1 MVVGDRRGVAR
12 GGRPLALAG
21 ASLIALTAVAGARD
35 TAPLASD
42 RISLVPVTADG
53 PSDAGGTVA
62 ARIPVAVPA
71 GPLEPSLTAL
81 ARQAG
86 LTLAYRTALTE
97 GLTTRGVEGAFRPLD
112 ALAELLA
119 GTGLTY
125 RAAGPSTITLVN
137 PRYVQLGSEPASSVT
152 LEELAVEGRAG
163 SGARAAGLPPPN
175 GTIGQP
181 PVPYAGGQV
190 GSGSRL
196 GLLGNR
202 STFDQPFNATSY
214 TEKLIRD
221 QQARNVQDVVNNDP
235 SIRTNVPAFSG
246 ILGFFIRGFP
256 VFAQDIAFNG
266 LFGVADAFNP
276 AVEPIER
283 VEVLRGPST
292 LLSGVPPFGNI
303 GGIINL
309 IPKRA
314 LEEPLNRVT
323 LGYASDAQ
331 VYKAVDIS
339 RRFGAAK
346 EWGIRFN
353 GAVNNGATP
362 IDNQSLHFGSV
373 ALALDY
379 RGERLRASLDLGY
392 QELDFRSP
400 LRNRNVA
407 AGVRIPRAPDL
418 ILNQQQ
424 PWEYRDSAN
433 QQLATRVEYDL
444 SPDLTLYGAYGRSNF
459 RQEYFGG
466 ILTIFNARGDYRDPI
481 SYLPMHIVNQTA
493 EAGLRGTFETGPI
506 RHSFGLAA
514 VGFWQDLAQ
523 PTAQNVG
530 AVIVSN
536 LYDPVTVAPRSTVG
550 LSNAT
555 PRTSSR
561 INRSLAVADTMSL
574 FDERLL
580 LTVGG
585 RWQSLDVNSYNP
597 VTGLRTGASE
607 SGAFSPGVGVVV
619 KPWERLSLYAN
630 YVEGLTSP
638 APPVNAVNASA
649 AFPAAVSRQ
658 TEVGAKLDLGA
669 LGLGFAAFEIEQP
682 FGFLDARTLIFSV
695 DGRQRN
701 TGVELTV
708 FGEPVPGVRLL
719 GGVSLLD
726 GVQVQAQDPR
736 NVGRVAIGVPEVQL
750 NLYGEYD
757 LPPWLVPGMSLTG
770 RVIYTSAQY
779 YDLANSQKIPDWAT
793 LDLGLRYAT
802 LFQDRPLTLRAN
814 VVNVTGNNYW
824 ATTGRGILAQGT
836 PRTVLLSA
844 SVDF

>member
-1 MVVGDRRGVAR
+1 MVVADRREVAR
-12 GGRPLALAG
+12 RARDLALAG
-21 ASLIALTAVAGARD
+21 ASLIAMTTVAGAGD
-35 TAPLASD
+35 AAALSSD
-42 RISLVPVTADG
+42 RISLIPITADAPPG
-53 PSDAGGTVA
+53 SGDTGAT
-62 ARIPVAVPA
+62 RIPITVPA
-71 GPLEPSLTAL
+71 GPLEPALTAL
-81 ARQAG
+81 AGQAG

-97 GLTTRGVEGAFRPLD
+97 GLTTRGVEGTFRPLE
-112 ALAELLA
+112 ALGELLA

-137 PRYVQLGSEPASSVT
+137 PRYVQLGNEPAPSVT
-152 LEELAVEGRAG
+152 LEELAVEGQARG
-163 SGARAAGLPPPN
+163 SARAVGLPPPT

-181 PVPYAGGQV
+181 PDPYAGGQV

-202 STFDQPFNATSY
+202 NTFDQPFNATSY

-276 AVEPIER
+276 AIEPIER

-303 GGIINL
+303 GGVINL

-331 VYKAVDIS
+331 VYKAVDVS
-339 RRFGAAK
+339 RRFGHAK

-353 GAVNNGATP
+353 GAFNNGATP
-362 IDNQSLHFGSV
+362 IDNQSLHFGTA

-379 RGERLRASLDLGY
+379 RGERLRAALDLGY

-418 ILNQQQ
+418 TLNQHQ

-433 QQLATRVEYDL
+433 RQLATRIEYDL
-444 SPDLTLYGAYGRSNF
+444 TPDLTLYGAYGRSNF

-466 ILTIFNARGDYRDPI
+466 LLSIFNARGDYRDAIQFIP
-481 SYLPMHIVNQTA
+481 SRTFGETGEV
-493 EAGLRGTFETGPI
+493 GLRAAFETGPVK
-506 RHSFGLAA
+506 HNLGLAA
-514 VGFWQDLAQ
+514 VGFWYENAQ
-523 PTAQNVG
+523 QPAVNVG
-530 AVIVSN
+530 PTIVSN
-536 LYDPVTVAPRSTVG
+536 LYDPVTVAPRSAFG
-550 LSNAT
+550 QSRLT
-555 PRTSSR
+555 PRTSTR
-561 INRSLAVADTMSL
+561 INRSVAIADTLSVL
-574 FDERLL
+574 DDRLL
-580 LTVGG
+580 LTIGG
-585 RWQSLDVNSYNP
+585 RWQSIDVGSYSP
-597 VTGLRTGASE
+597 VTGLRTGVSE

-658 TEVGAKLDLGA
+658 TEVGAKLDLGTV
-669 LGLGFAAFEIEQP
+669 GLGFAAFEIEQP
-682 FGFLDARTLIFSV
+682 FGFLDARTLVFSV

-701 TGVELTV
+701 SGVEFTV
-708 FGEPVPGVRLL
+708 FGEPVPGIRVL
-719 GGVSLLD
+719 GGISLLD
-726 GVQVQAQDPR
+726 GIQVQAQDPR

-757 LPPWLVPGMSLTG
+757 LPPSLLPGLSLTG
-770 RVIYTSAQY
+770 RVIYTAAQY

-793 LDLGLRYAT
+793 LDLGLRYST
-802 LFQDRPLTLRAN
+802 LCQERPLTLRAN
-814 VVNVTGNNYW
+814 VVNVTGDNYW

-836 PRTVLLSA
+836 PRTVLISA

>member
-1 MVVGDRRGVAR
+1 MAHRRHSRVRICRRVGAR
-12 GGRPLALAG
+12 LGLAALAVPC
-21 ASLIALTAVAGARD
+21 L
-35 TAPLASD
+35 APA
-42 RISLVPVTADG
+42 
-53 PSDAGGTVA
+53 
-62 ARIPVAVPA
+62 
-71 GPLEPSLTAL
+71 AL
-81 ARQAG
+81 AQDEVR
-86 LTLAYRTALTE
+86 
-97 GLTTRGVEGAFRPLD
+97 LD
-112 ALAELLA
+112 EL
-119 GTGLTY
+119 
-125 RAAGPSTITLVN
+125 S
-137 PRYVQLGSEPASSVT
+137 
-152 LEELAVEGRAG
+152 VEGRGGAG
-163 SGARAAGLPPPN
+163 SAGRPTPVPTNRNAVVGPPP
-175 GTIGQP
+175 P
-181 PVPYAGGQV
+181 AYPGGVV

-202 STFDQPFNATSY
+202 NVFDQPFSSTSY

-276 AVEPIER
+276 AIEPIER

-303 GGIINL
+303 GGVINL

-314 LEEPLNRVT
+314 TEEPLNRVT
-323 LGYASDAQ
+323 LGYGSDAQ
-331 VYKAVDIS
+331 IYKAIDIS
-339 RRFGAAK
+339 RRFGDAK

-353 GAVNNGATP
+353 GAFNNGRTP
-362 IDNQSLHFGSV
+362 IDNQSLHFGV
-373 ALALDY
+373 AALALDY

-392 QELDFRSP
+392 QELDFTSP

-407 AGVRIPRAPDL
+407 AGVRIPRAPNL
-418 ILNQQQ
+418 TLNQHQ

-444 SPDLTLYGAYGRSNF
+444 TPDLTVYGAYGRSNF

-466 ILTIFNARGDYRDPI
+466 VLTIFNTRGDYRDPI
-481 SYLPMHIVNQTA
+481 SYLPFHIVNRTA
-493 EAGLRGTFETGPI
+493 EAGLRGSVETGPI
-506 RHSFGLAA
+506 KHSFGLAA

-523 PTAQNVG
+523 PPAQNVG
-530 AVIVSN
+530 APIVSN

-561 INRSLAVADTMSL
+561 INRSIAIADTMSL
-574 FDERLL
+574 FDDRVL

-585 RWQSLDVNSYNP
+585 RWQSLDVNAYNA
-597 VTGLRTGASE
+597 VTGFRTGESS
-607 SGAFSPGVGVVV
+607 SGAFSPGVGLVV

-630 YVEGLTSP
+630 YIEGLTSP
-638 APPVNAVNASA
+638 APPVNAVNANA

-658 TEVGAKLDLGA
+658 TEVGAKYDFGSV
-669 LGLGFAAFEIEQP
+669 GVGFAAFEIEQP
-682 FGFLDARTLIFSV
+682 FGFLDTSTLVFSV

-701 TGVELTV
+701 SGVELTV
-708 FGEPVPGVRLL
+708 FGEPAPGIRLL

-726 GVQVQAQDPR
+726 GIQVQSQDLR
-736 NVGRVAIGVPEVQL
+736 NVGRVAVGVPEAQV

-757 LPPWLVPGMSLTG
+757 LPPGFVPGLTLTG
-770 RVIYTSAQY
+770 RVIYTAAQY

-793 LDLGLRYAT
+793 LDLGLRYAGT
-802 LFQDRPLTLRAN
+802 FQDRPLTLRAN

-824 ATTGRGILAQGT
+824 ASTGRGILSQGT
-836 PRTVLLSA
+836 PRTFLLSA
-844 SVDF
+844 SMDF

>member
-1 MVVGDRRGVAR
+1 MQRLEIRATRLKTGRELGVWLALLGSINGMSGAIAQEVQLDELSVEAR
-12 GGRPLALAG
+12 GQGRNVPL
-21 ASLIALTAVAGARD
+21 
-35 TAPLASD
+35 
-42 RISLVPVTADG
+42 
-53 PSDAGGTVA
+53 
-62 ARIPVAVPA
+62 
-71 GPLEPSLTAL
+71 
-81 ARQAG
+81 
-86 LTLAYRTALTE
+86 
-97 GLTTRGVEGAFRPLD
+97 
-112 ALAELLA
+112 
-119 GTGLTY
+119 
-125 RAAGPSTITLVN
+125 PSTAIV
-137 PRYVQLGSEPASSVT
+137 
-152 LEELAVEGRAG
+152 
-163 SGARAAGLPPPN
+163 GLPPSAYP
-175 GTIGQP
+175 
-181 PVPYAGGQV
+181 GGVV

-202 STFDQPFNATSY
+202 NVFDQPFSSTSY
-214 TEKLIRD
+214 TDKLIRD

-276 AVEPIER
+276 AIEPIER

-314 LEEPLNRVT
+314 GEEPLNRVT
-323 LGYASDAQ
+323 LGYSSDAQ
-331 VYKAVDIS
+331 VYKAVDVS
-339 RRFGAAK
+339 RRFGDAK

-353 GAVNNGATP
+353 GAFNNGNTP
-362 IDNQSLHFGSV
+362 IDNQSVHFGLA

-392 QELDFRSP
+392 QELDFTSP

-418 ILNQQQ
+418 TLNQQQ

-433 QQLATRVEYDL
+433 QQLATRIEYDL
-444 SPDLTLYGAYGRSNF
+444 TPDLTVYGAYGASNF

-466 ILTIFNARGDYRDPI
+466 VLTIFNARGDYRDPV
-481 SYLPMHIVNQTA
+481 SYLPFHIVNQTA
-493 EAGLRGTFETGPI
+493 EAGLRGTVETGPI
-506 RHSFGLAA
+506 KHSFGLAA

-523 PTAQNVG
+523 PPAQNAG
-530 AVIVSN
+530 APIVSN
-536 LYDPVTVAPRSTVG
+536 LYAPVYLPPRSTLG
-550 LSNAT
+550 LSDAT

-561 INRSLAVADTMSL
+561 INRSIAIADTLSVL
-574 FDERLL
+574 DDRVL
-580 LTVGG
+580 LTLGG

-597 VTGLRTGASE
+597 VTGFRTGSSE
-607 SGAFSPGVGVVV
+607 SGAFSPGIGLVV

-630 YVEGLTSP
+630 YIEGLTSP
-638 APPVNAVNASA
+638 APPVNAVNATA
-649 AFPAAVSRQ
+649 AFPAFVSRQ
-658 TEVGAKLDLGA
+658 TEVGAKYDFGA
-669 LGLGFAAFEIEQP
+669 VGVGFAAFEIEQP
-682 FGFLDARTLIFSV
+682 SGFLDARTLVFSV

-701 TGVELTV
+701 SGVELTV
-708 FGEPVPGVRLL
+708 FGEPAPGIRVL

-726 GVQVQAQDPR
+726 GVQVRAQDPR
-736 NVGRVAIGVPEVQL
+736 NIGRVAVGVPDVQL

-757 LPPWLVPGMSLTG
+757 LPPGFIPGLTVTG

-793 LDLGLRYAT
+793 LDVGLRYAT
-802 LFQDRPLTLRAN
+802 TFQDRPLTLRAN
-814 VVNVTGNNYW
+814 VVNATGNNYW
-824 ATTGRGILAQGT
+824 ASTGRGILSQGT
-836 PRTVLLSA
+836 PRTFLLSA
-844 SVDF
+844 SIDF

>member
-1 MVVGDRRGVAR
+1 MS
-12 GGRPLALAG
+12 G
-21 ASLIALTAVAGARD
+21 AIAQEVQLDELSV
-35 TAPLASD
+35 
-42 RISLVPVTADG
+42 
-53 PSDAGGTVA
+53 
-62 ARIPVAVPA
+62 
-71 GPLEPSLTAL
+71 E
-81 ARQAG
+81 
-86 LTLAYRTALTE
+86 
-97 GLTTRGVEGAFRPLD
+97 TRGQGRSVPL
-112 ALAELLA
+112 
-119 GTGLTY
+119 
-125 RAAGPSTITLVN
+125 PSTAIV
-137 PRYVQLGSEPASSVT
+137 
-152 LEELAVEGRAG
+152 
-163 SGARAAGLPPPN
+163 GLPPSSYP
-175 GTIGQP
+175 
-181 PVPYAGGQV
+181 GGVV

-202 STFDQPFNATSY
+202 NVFDQPFSSTSY
-214 TEKLIRD
+214 TDKLIRD

-276 AVEPIER
+276 AIEPIER

-314 LEEPLNRVT
+314 GEEPLNRVT
-323 LGYASDAQ
+323 LGYSSDAQ
-331 VYKAVDIS
+331 VYKAVDVS
-339 RRFGAAK
+339 RRFGDAK

-353 GAVNNGATP
+353 GAFNNGNTP
-362 IDNQSLHFGSV
+362 IDNQSVHFGLA

-392 QELDFRSP
+392 QEFDFSSP

-418 ILNQQQ
+418 TLNQQQ

-433 QQLATRVEYDL
+433 QQLATRIEYDL
-444 SPDLTLYGAYGRSNF
+444 TPDLTVYGAYGVSNF

-466 ILTIFNARGDYRDPI
+466 VLTIFNARGDYRDPV
-481 SYLPMHIVNQTA
+481 SYLPFHIVNQTA
-493 EAGLRGTFETGPI
+493 EAGLRGTVETGPI
-506 RHSFGLAA
+506 KHSFGLAA

-523 PTAQNVG
+523 PPAQSVG
-530 AVIVSN
+530 VPIVSN
-536 LYDPVTVAPRSTVG
+536 LYAPVYLPPRSTLG
-550 LSNAT
+550 LSDAT

-561 INRSLAVADTMSL
+561 INRSIAIADTLSVL
-574 FDERLL
+574 DDRVL
-580 LTVGG
+580 LTLGG

-597 VTGLRTGASE
+597 VTGFRTGSSE
-607 SGAFSPGVGVVV
+607 SGAFSPGIGLVV

-630 YVEGLTSP
+630 YIEGLTSP
-638 APPVNAVNASA
+638 APPVNAVNATT
-649 AFPAAVSRQ
+649 AFPAFVSRQ
-658 TEVGAKLDLGA
+658 TEVGAKYDFGA
-669 LGLGFAAFEIEQP
+669 VGVGFAAFEIEQP
-682 FGFLDARTLIFSV
+682 SGFLDARTLVFSV

-701 TGVELTV
+701 SGVELTV
-708 FGEPVPGVRLL
+708 FGEPVPGIRVL

-736 NVGRVAIGVPEVQL
+736 NVGRVAVGVPDVQL

-757 LPPWLVPGMSLTG
+757 LPPGFIPGLTVTS

-793 LDLGLRYAT
+793 LDVGLRYAT
-802 LFQDRPLTLRAN
+802 TFQDRPLTLRAN
-814 VVNVTGNNYW
+814 VVNATGNNYW
-824 ATTGRGILAQGT
+824 ASTGRGILSQGT
-836 PRTVLLSA
+836 PRTFLLSA
-844 SVDF
+844 SIDF

>member
-1 MVVGDRRGVAR
+1 MAHRRHSRVRICRRVGARLGLAALAVPCLAPVALAQDEVRLDELSVEGRGGGGS
-12 GGRPLALAG
+12 GGRPTPAPVNRN
-21 ASLIALTAVAGARD
+21 AVVG
-35 TAPLASD
+35 
-42 RISLVPVTADG
+42 
-53 PSDAGGTVA
+53 
-62 ARIPVAVPA
+62 
-71 GPLEPSLTAL
+71 
-81 ARQAG
+81 
-86 LTLAYRTALTE
+86 
-97 GLTTRGVEGAFRPLD
+97 
-112 ALAELLA
+112 
-119 GTGLTY
+119 
-125 RAAGPSTITLVN
+125 
-137 PRYVQLGSEPASSVT
+137 
-152 LEELAVEGRAG
+152 
-163 SGARAAGLPPPN
+163 PPP
-175 GTIGQP
+175 P
-181 PVPYAGGQV
+181 AYPGGVV

-202 STFDQPFNATSY
+202 NVFDQPFSSTSY

-276 AVEPIER
+276 AIEPIER

-303 GGIINL
+303 GGVINL

-314 LEEPLNRVT
+314 TEEPLNRVT
-323 LGYASDAQ
+323 LGYGSDAQ
-331 VYKAVDIS
+331 IYKAIDIS
-339 RRFGAAK
+339 RRFGDAK

-353 GAVNNGATP
+353 GAFNNGRTP
-362 IDNQSLHFGSV
+362 IDNQSLHFGV
-373 ALALDY
+373 AALALDY

-392 QELDFRSP
+392 QELDFTSP

-407 AGVRIPRAPDL
+407 AGVRIPRAPNL
-418 ILNQQQ
+418 NLNQHQ

-433 QQLATRVEYDL
+433 QQLATRFEYDL
-444 SPDLTLYGAYGRSNF
+444 TPDLTVYGAYGRSNF

-466 ILTIFNARGDYRDPI
+466 VLTIFNTRGDYRDPI
-481 SYLPMHIVNQTA
+481 SYLPFLIVNRTA
-493 EAGLRGTFETGPI
+493 EAGLRGTVETGPI
-506 RHSFGLAA
+506 KHSFGLAA

-523 PTAQNVG
+523 PPAQNVG
-530 AVIVSN
+530 APIVSN

-561 INRSLAVADTMSL
+561 INRSIAIADTMSL
-574 FDERLL
+574 FEDRVL

-585 RWQSLDVNSYNP
+585 RWQSLDVNAYNA
-597 VTGLRTGASE
+597 VTGFRTGESS
-607 SGAFSPGVGVVV
+607 SGAFSPGVGLVV

-630 YVEGLTSP
+630 YIEGLTSP
-638 APPVNAVNASA
+638 APPVNAVNANA

-658 TEVGAKLDLGA
+658 TEVGAKYDFGSV
-669 LGLGFAAFEIEQP
+669 GVGFAAFDIEQP
-682 FGFLDARTLIFSV
+682 FGFLDTSTLVFSV

-701 TGVELTV
+701 SGVELTV
-708 FGEPVPGVRLL
+708 FGEPAPGIRLL

-726 GVQVQAQDPR
+726 GIQVQSQDPR
-736 NVGRVAIGVPEVQL
+736 NVGRVAVGVPEAQV

-757 LPPWLVPGMSLTG
+757 LPPNFVPGLTLTG

-793 LDLGLRYAT
+793 LDLGLRYAGT
-802 LFQDRPLTLRAN
+802 FQDRPLTLRAN

-824 ATTGRGILAQGT
+824 ASTGRGILSQGT
-836 PRTVLLSA
+836 PRTILLSA
-844 SVDF
+844 SMDF

>member
-1 MVVGDRRGVAR
+1 MAPVALAQDEVRLDELSVEGRGGGGS
-12 GGRPLALAG
+12 GGRPTPAPVNRN
-21 ASLIALTAVAGARD
+21 AVVG
-35 TAPLASD
+35 
-42 RISLVPVTADG
+42 
-53 PSDAGGTVA
+53 
-62 ARIPVAVPA
+62 
-71 GPLEPSLTAL
+71 
-81 ARQAG
+81 
-86 LTLAYRTALTE
+86 
-97 GLTTRGVEGAFRPLD
+97 
-112 ALAELLA
+112 
-119 GTGLTY
+119 
-125 RAAGPSTITLVN
+125 
-137 PRYVQLGSEPASSVT
+137 
-152 LEELAVEGRAG
+152 
-163 SGARAAGLPPPN
+163 PPP
-175 GTIGQP
+175 P
-181 PVPYAGGQV
+181 AYPGGVV

-202 STFDQPFNATSY
+202 NVFDQPFSSTSY

-276 AVEPIER
+276 AIEPIER

-303 GGIINL
+303 GGVINL

-314 LEEPLNRVT
+314 TEEPLNRVT
-323 LGYASDAQ
+323 LGYGSDAQ
-331 VYKAVDIS
+331 IYKAIDIS
-339 RRFGAAK
+339 RRFGDAK

-353 GAVNNGATP
+353 GAFNNGRTP
-362 IDNQSLHFGSV
+362 IDNQSLHFGV
-373 ALALDY
+373 AALALDY

-392 QELDFRSP
+392 QELDFTSP

-407 AGVRIPRAPDL
+407 AGVRIPRAPNL
-418 ILNQQQ
+418 NLNQHQ

-433 QQLATRVEYDL
+433 QQLATRFEYDL
-444 SPDLTLYGAYGRSNF
+444 TPDLTVYGAYGRSNF

-466 ILTIFNARGDYRDPI
+466 VLTIFNTRGDYRDPI
-481 SYLPMHIVNQTA
+481 SYLPFLIVNRTA
-493 EAGLRGTFETGPI
+493 EAGLRGTVETGPI
-506 RHSFGLAA
+506 KHSFGLAA

-523 PTAQNVG
+523 PPAQNVG
-530 AVIVSN
+530 APIVSN

-561 INRSLAVADTMSL
+561 INRSIAIADTMSL
-574 FDERLL
+574 FEDRVL

-585 RWQSLDVNSYNP
+585 RWQSLDVNAYNA
-597 VTGLRTGASE
+597 VTGFRTGESS
-607 SGAFSPGVGVVV
+607 SGAFSPGVGLVV

-630 YVEGLTSP
+630 YIEGLTSP
-638 APPVNAVNASA
+638 APPVNAVNANA

-658 TEVGAKLDLGA
+658 TEVGAKYDFGSV
-669 LGLGFAAFEIEQP
+669 GVGFAAFDIEQP
-682 FGFLDARTLIFSV
+682 FGFLDTSTLVFSV

-701 TGVELTV
+701 SGVELTV
-708 FGEPVPGVRLL
+708 FGEPAPGIRLL

-726 GVQVQAQDPR
+726 GIQVQSQDPR
-736 NVGRVAIGVPEVQL
+736 NVGRVAVGVPEAQV

-757 LPPWLVPGMSLTG
+757 LPPNFVPGLTLTG

-793 LDLGLRYAT
+793 LDLGLRYAGT
-802 LFQDRPLTLRAN
+802 FQDRPLTLRAN

-824 ATTGRGILAQGT
+824 ASTGRGILSQGT
-836 PRTVLLSA
+836 PRTILLSA
-844 SVDF
+844 SMDF

>member
-1 MVVGDRRGVAR
+1 MPQLPSSLSRITGRLTLGVC
-12 GGRPLALAG
+12 LA
-21 ASLIALTAVAGARD
+21 ALTASGFVG
-35 TAPLASD
+35 
-42 RISLVPVTADG
+42 
-53 PSDAGGTVA
+53 
-62 ARIPVAVPA
+62 
-71 GPLEPSLTAL
+71 
-81 ARQAG
+81 
-86 LTLAYRTALTE
+86 
-97 GLTTRGVEGAFRPLD
+97 
-112 ALAELLA
+112 
-119 GTGLTY
+119 
-125 RAAGPSTITLVN
+125 
-137 PRYVQLGSEPASSVT
+137 
-152 LEELAVEGRAG
+152 
-163 SGARAAGLPPPN
+163 GARAQDGVRLEEISIESRGNGQPGNRNAVVGPPP
-175 GTIGQP
+175 P
-181 PVPYAGGQV
+181 AYPGGLA

-202 STFDQPFNATSY
+202 NVFDQPFSSTSY

-256 VFAQDIAFNG
+256 VFAQDMAFNG
-266 LFGVADAFNP
+266 LFGVADSFNP
-276 AVEPIER
+276 AIEPIER

-314 LEEPLNRVT
+314 GDEPLNRVT
-323 LGYASDAQ
+323 LGYASDATI
-331 VYKAVDIS
+331 YKAVDFS
-339 RRFGAAK
+339 RRFGDAK

-353 GAVNNGATP
+353 GAFNNGNTP
-362 IDNQSLHFGSV
+362 IDNQSLHFGV
-373 ALALDY
+373 AALALDY
-379 RGERLRASLDLGY
+379 RGERFRASLDLGY
-392 QELDFRSP
+392 QELDFTSP

-418 ILNQQQ
+418 TLNQQQ

-444 SPDLTLYGAYGRSNF
+444 TPHLTLYGAYGRSNF

-466 ILTIFNARGDYRDPI
+466 VLTIFNTRGDYRDPI

-493 EAGLRGTFETGPI
+493 EAGLRGTVETGPI
-506 RHSFGLAA
+506 KHSFGLAA

-530 AVIVSN
+530 ATIVSN
-536 LYDPVTVAPRSTVG
+536 LYNPVYVAPRSTIG
-550 LSNAT
+550 LSDAT

-561 INRSLAVADTMSL
+561 INRSIAIADTLSIL
-574 FDERLL
+574 DDRIL

-585 RWQSLDVNSYNP
+585 RWQSLDVNSYNA
-597 VTGLRTGASE
+597 VTGFRTGASE
-607 SGAFSPGVGVVV
+607 SSAFSPGVGLVV
-619 KPWERLSLYAN
+619 KPVERLSLYAN
-630 YVEGLTSP
+630 YIEGLTSP
-638 APPVNAVNASA
+638 APPINARNANE

-658 TEVGAKLDLGA
+658 TEVGAKYDFGTV
-669 LGLGFAAFEIEQP
+669 GVGFAAFEIEQP
-682 FGFLDARTLIFSV
+682 FGFLDPTTMIFSV

-701 TGVELTV
+701 SGVELTV
-708 FGEPVPGVRLL
+708 FGEPVPGIRVL

-726 GVQVQAQDPR
+726 GVQVRSQDPR
-736 NVGRVAIGVPEVQL
+736 NVGRVAIGVPDAQV

-757 LPPWLVPGMSLTG
+757 LPPDFLPGLTLTG
-770 RVIYTSAQY
+770 RVIYTAAQY

-793 LDLGLRYAT
+793 LDLGLRYTAT
-802 LFQDRPLTLRAN
+802 FQDRPLVLRAN

-824 ATTGRGILAQGT
+824 ATTGRGILSQGT
-836 PRTVLLSA
+836 PRTFLLSA
-844 SVDF
+844 SMDF

>member
-1 MVVGDRRGVAR
+1 MSGAIAQEVQLDELSVEAR
-12 GGRPLALAG
+12 GQGRSVPL
-21 ASLIALTAVAGARD
+21 
-35 TAPLASD
+35 
-42 RISLVPVTADG
+42 
-53 PSDAGGTVA
+53 
-62 ARIPVAVPA
+62 
-71 GPLEPSLTAL
+71 
-81 ARQAG
+81 
-86 LTLAYRTALTE
+86 
-97 GLTTRGVEGAFRPLD
+97 
-112 ALAELLA
+112 
-119 GTGLTY
+119 
-125 RAAGPSTITLVN
+125 PSTAIV
-137 PRYVQLGSEPASSVT
+137 
-152 LEELAVEGRAG
+152 
-163 SGARAAGLPPPN
+163 GLPPSAYP
-175 GTIGQP
+175 
-181 PVPYAGGQV
+181 GGVV

-202 STFDQPFNATSY
+202 NVFDQPFSSTSY
-214 TEKLIRD
+214 TDKLIRD

-276 AVEPIER
+276 AIEPIER

-314 LEEPLNRVT
+314 GEEPLNRVT
-323 LGYASDAQ
+323 LGYSSDAQ
-331 VYKAVDIS
+331 VYKAVDVS
-339 RRFGAAK
+339 RRFGDAK

-353 GAVNNGATP
+353 GAFNNGNTP
-362 IDNQSLHFGSV
+362 IDNQSVHFGLA

-392 QELDFRSP
+392 QELDFTSP

-418 ILNQQQ
+418 TLNQQQ

-433 QQLATRVEYDL
+433 QQLATRIEYDL
-444 SPDLTLYGAYGRSNF
+444 TPDLTVYGAYGVSNF

-466 ILTIFNARGDYRDPI
+466 VLTIFNARGDYRDPV
-481 SYLPMHIVNQTA
+481 SYLPFHIVNQTA
-493 EAGLRGTFETGPI
+493 EAGLRGTVETGPI
-506 RHSFGLAA
+506 KHSFGLAA

-523 PTAQNVG
+523 PPAQNVG
-530 AVIVSN
+530 VPIVSN
-536 LYDPVTVAPRSTVG
+536 LYAPVYLPPRSTLG
-550 LSNAT
+550 LSDAT

-561 INRSLAVADTMSL
+561 INRSIAIADTLSVL
-574 FDERLL
+574 DDRVL
-580 LTVGG
+580 LTLGG

-597 VTGLRTGASE
+597 VTGFRTGSSE
-607 SGAFSPGVGVVV
+607 SGAFSPGIGLVV

-630 YVEGLTSP
+630 YIEGLTSP
-638 APPVNAVNASA
+638 APPVNAVNATA
-649 AFPAAVSRQ
+649 AFPAFVSRQ
-658 TEVGAKLDLGA
+658 TEVGAKYDFGA
-669 LGLGFAAFEIEQP
+669 VGVGFAAFEIEQP
-682 FGFLDARTLIFSV
+682 SGFLDARTLVFSV

-701 TGVELTV
+701 SGVELTV
-708 FGEPVPGVRLL
+708 FGEPVPGIRVL

-726 GVQVQAQDPR
+726 GVQVRAQDPR
-736 NVGRVAIGVPEVQL
+736 NVGRVAVGVPDVQL

-757 LPPWLVPGMSLTG
+757 LPPGFIPGLTVTG

-793 LDLGLRYAT
+793 LDVGLRYAT
-802 LFQDRPLTLRAN
+802 TFQDRPLTLRAN
-814 VVNVTGNNYW
+814 VVNATGNNYW
-824 ATTGRGILAQGT
+824 ASTGRGILSQGT
-836 PRTVLLSA
+836 PRTFLLSA
-844 SVDF
+844 SIDF